1 MSIERVAVVGGG
13 VMGNGIAQV
22 VATSGLQVT
31 LVDVEE
37 AALDRARARIE
48 RSLARFVKS
57 ERLIVR
63 GRRRGARADLDD
75 DRSRRRRRAADHVI
89 ETVVED
95 IDVKAGVLA
104 RLDAVCREDVVFASN
119 TSQFSISRLAAATAR
134 PDRVIGS
141 HWFNPPP
148 MMDLIELVRGVQ
160 TSDETLDVAVGLAE
174 RYGKQT
180 VLCHKD
186 TPGFITSRLIVALM
200 LEAMRIVDEGIADA
214 DDVDLACQKAFNHA
228 MGPLDTADFSGL
240 DTTLKV
246 ADNMREAYGE
256 RFARVRAEAYG
267 ERFRRRR
274 RCAPG
279 RRRAPRPQGRPRHPL
294 HWGRAVRM
302 AKVPIAVASSRPS

>member
-22 VATSGLQVT
+22 VASAGLQAT

-37 AALDRARARIE
+37 AALERALGRIE
-48 RSLARFVKS
+48 KSLGRFVKS
-57 ERLIVR
+57 GRMSEDEAAAARERI
-63 GRRRGARADLDD
+63 ATTTDLDAAGE
-75 DRSRRRRRAADHVI
+75 AADHVI
-89 ETVVED
+89 EAVVED
-95 IDVKAGVLA
+95 IDVKAEVLG
-104 RLDAVCREDVVFASN
+104 RLDAVCREDVIFASN
-119 TSQFSISRLAAATAR
+119 TSQFSISRLAAVTDR

-160 TSDETLDVAVGLAE
+160 TSDETLATAASLAE

-180 VLCHKD
+180 VLCRKD

-200 LEAMRIVDEGIADA
+200 LEAMRIVEEGIADA

-246 ADNMREAYGE
+246 ADNMRDAYGE
-256 RFARVRAEAYG
+256 RFLAPQVLRSLVAAGHFGRKAG
-267 ERFRRRR
+267 RGIRF
-274 RCAPG
+274 AG
-279 RRRAPRPQGRPRHPL
+279 DAQ
-294 HWGRAVRM
+294 
-302 AKVPIAVASSRPS
+302 